1 MLTRTLALLTTLAVA
16 GLTGCGPRIDPS
28 DPEDRAR
35 ISRRAADH
43 LEDALDEVDA
53 TDAQRQ
59 ALVGLEGPVLAEAF
73 RFFEGQP
80 AAKATLWGQWGSA
93 QADPAK
99 VHAVVD
105 ERVESLRKVMHA
117 AADAALRAH
126 ATLTPEQR
134 AELAQEL
141 GHRAD

>member
-93 QADPAK
+93 EAD
-99 VHAVVD
+99 
-105 ERVESLRKVMHA
+105 L
-117 AADAALRAH
+117 DAFIEGKRRPSHLDVRSIDDI
-126 ATLTPEQR
+126 E
-134 AELAQEL
+134 
-141 GHRAD
+141 D

>member
-1 MLTRTLALLTTLAVA
+1 MLTRSLALLTTLALV
-16 GLTGCGPRIDPS
+16 GLAGCGRIDPN
-28 DPEDRAR
+28 DPKDRAR
-35 ISRRAADH
+35 ISQRAADH
-43 LEDALDEVDA
+43 LDDALDEVDA

-59 ALVGLEGPVLAEAF
+59 ALAGLEGPVLTEAF

-93 QADPAK
+93 AADPAT

-105 ERVESLRKVMHA
+105 ERVESLRKIMHA
-117 AADAALRAH
+117 AADAALKAH

-134 AELAQEL
+134 AELAAEL